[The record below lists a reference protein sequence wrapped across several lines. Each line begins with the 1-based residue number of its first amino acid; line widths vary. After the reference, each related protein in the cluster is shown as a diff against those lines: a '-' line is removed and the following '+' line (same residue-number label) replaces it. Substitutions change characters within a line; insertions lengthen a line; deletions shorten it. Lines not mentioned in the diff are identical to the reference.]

1 MLLNYPTFEHTRRFG
16 VRHPWEA
23 LNPLHLRVER
33 IRILYVHAQ
42 CALARKLESSDDIPT
57 PKVFHGAGK
66 IYHILPHTRYPL
78 TKGNFARHGIPNSE
92 AENKK
97 NEVEV
102 RQTFLPLT
110 VPKKTFLK
118 HCREKQISADYA
130 FVLWKCGK
138 LRNWFREIPSIS
150 GTFWEK
156 SGPRPG
162 SCLENSLRTHA
173 GYRCLQR
180 MTVLPNF
187 FVMPGRKQTW
197 KGLLKSCNIV
207 TGEYI
212 VNQLVT

>member
-1 MLLNYPTFEHTRRFG
+1 MIYLL
-16 VRHPWEA
+16 
-23 LNPLHLRVER
+23 
-33 IRILYVHAQ
+33 
-42 CALARKLESSDDIPT
+42 
-57 PKVFHGAGK
+57 PKYSMVLGK
-66 IYHILPHTRYPL
+66 FTTYYHIQGTHWPREISLGMVSQTRKQK
-78 TKGNFARHGIPNSE
+78 T
-92 AENKK
+92 K

>member
-97 NEVEV
+97 TKW
-102 RQTFLPLT
+102 RLGRRS
-110 VPKKTFLK
+110 
-118 HCREKQISADYA
+118 CR
-130 FVLWKCGK
+130 
-138 LRNWFREIPSIS
+138 
-150 GTFWEK
+150 
-156 SGPRPG
+156 
-162 SCLENSLRTHA
+162 
-173 GYRCLQR
+173 
-180 MTVLPNF
+180 
-187 FVMPGRKQTW
+187 
-197 KGLLKSCNIV
+197 
-207 TGEYI
+207 
-212 VNQLVT
+212 